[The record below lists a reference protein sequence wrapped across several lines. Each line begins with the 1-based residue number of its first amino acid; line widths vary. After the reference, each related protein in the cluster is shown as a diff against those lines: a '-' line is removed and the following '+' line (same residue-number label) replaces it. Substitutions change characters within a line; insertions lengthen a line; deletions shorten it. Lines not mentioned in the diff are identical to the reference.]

1 MISPPLSRSDGSS
14 QSNMWIVVA
23 GKERERRARDCRARG
38 RTRDGARVRRLRLG
52 RTGCV
57 VRRGWGRQGVA
68 QRTAGPGPASANGRS
83 RDLDSVLLRCYERD
97 AVSTPCVPESLA
109 QT

>member
-57 VRRGWGRQGVA
+57 VRRVRQASGRRASGLA
-68 QRTAGPGPASANGRS
+68 ACTTRARPARP
-83 RDLDSVLLRCYERD
+83 ERD
-97 AVSTPCVPESLA
+97 CSCLCRPARTRPAPSPP
-109 QT
+109 